1 MRYQLRY
8 FPNAATK
15 VVQAERKNKKK
26 DDFLQGKGR
35 FQEKK
40 TLFRRIDAKKYRK
53 MFGQPKKSPTFAP
66 AL

>member
-1 MRYQLRY
+1 
-8 FPNAATK
+8 
-15 VVQAERKNKKK
+15 VQAERKNKKK

-40 TLFRRIDAKKYRK
+40 TLFRCVDAKKYRK